1 MIYVLDS
8 IVHTNLKMIPL
19 EAVSNIKKAKIL
31 VTRPKILDMLEEVDM
46 LQCQKELKT
55 VIKAKHIR

>member
-1 MIYVLDS
+1 M
-8 IVHTNLKMIPL
+8 TPL